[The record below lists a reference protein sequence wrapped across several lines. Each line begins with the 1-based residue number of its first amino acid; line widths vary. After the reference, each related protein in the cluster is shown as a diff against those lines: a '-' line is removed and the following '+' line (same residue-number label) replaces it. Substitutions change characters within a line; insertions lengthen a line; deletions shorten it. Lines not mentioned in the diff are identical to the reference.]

1 MVLHRHVGKRDQSS
15 FLLQEQ
21 FFFFLPPRY
30 RLGHLRPC
38 DWHSNLRQPASSP
51 ALPCLAVPWDCH
63 VPNTHVVQSHHTR
76 SFVPAL

>member
-21 FFFFLPPRY
+21 FFFSFCHRAIVSVIYGPAIGIPA
-30 RLGHLRPC
+30 C
-38 DWHSNLRQPASSP
+38 ASSP